1 MFGGLFQP
9 LHPFLILIIALIA
22 FGPSRLP
29 QLRSGFSKGLME
41 LKRVLSQEKR
51 IQMPPAAA
59 AQVKKITKI
68 IGKNIAFILF

>member
-1 MFGGLFQP
+1 
-9 LHPFLILIIALIA
+9 
-22 FGPSRLP
+22 
-29 QLRSGFSKGLME
+29 ME